1 MEIHFPTGWKIRTCR
16 KIRLW
21 QNYAEVITVFWP
33 HGKTI
38 TRLVSEDYHI
48 FLPLELK
55 IWMIMTRRYL
65 SFILFLWRKIFFPP
79 DVSLAKWLLRH
90 LHTIESHS
98 FQGIYHGHFPINI
111 FTMPST
117 PNLASVFPETPSDAW
132 RGPNAWEIVLSLV
145 NGQPQGPQQ
154 VQSWALVLQK

>member
-1 MEIHFPTGWKIRTCR
+1 MEIRFPTGWKIRTCR

-65 SFILFLWRKIFFPP
+65 SFFLFYEEKPFF
-79 DVSLAKWLLRH
+79 LLMFSQITFKASSH
-90 LHTIESHS
+90 NLIESHS
-98 FQGIYHGHFPINI
+98 FQGSYHEHCPINI

-132 RGPNAWEIVLSLV
+132 RGPNTWEIVLSLV
-145 NGQPQGPQQ
+145 KGQPQGPQQ
-154 VQSWALVLQK
+154 VHSWAVVWEK